1 MTPQPSFTQNRI
13 SRRAGARLSSL
24 FDEHASMV
32 FGLCRLLL
40 RDHHEAEDASQQTFV
55 SAYRALLRGN
65 EPREAGPWLAA
76 IARNECRARLRT
88 RAHAAIPFD
97 DGIEF
102 SDGTDLAEVVDR
114 RAEFDLLTT
123 EIAKLPSRQR
133 EAIAL
138 RDFLGLSYEE
148 VASALS
154 VSVPVVESLL
164 FRARRRLRDTVR
176 TVPRYAAGIVVVPL
190 AVRAAIARDVPEFDA
205 TTAGAGLA
213 IGVAAAGLAKL
224 VSMPFTMKA
233 AATTAALVAAGSVVA
248 PRLADQPPPAPTAA
262 APGMV
267 ALSSAASGSRPD
279 PAATSG
285 GSAVEGSATAAPAE
299 AAPAGG
305 TTSDAQTGDGAGE
318 VEAPA
323 GDAPAEPAAEPDRSS
338 AGVDPGSFVPPPIP
352 PDTGGTCDDAVAL
365 DPAAPAAEPCTP
377 PDVEP
382 EPEPLPAEE
391 PDPVDMDEVAAIVQG
406 IFEGAWGGGSDDDA
420 DDGPGPTTD
429 EAVG

>member
-88 RAHAAIPFD
+88 RSRAAIPFE

-176 TVPRYAAGIVVVPL
+176 TVPRYAAGIVIVPVAL
-190 AVRAAIARDVPEFDA
+190 RAAIARDVPELDA
-205 TTAGAGLA
+205 STAGAGLA
-213 IGVAAAGLAKL
+213 IGAAAAGLAKL

-233 AATTAALVAAGSVVA
+233 AATTVAIVAAGSVVA
-248 PRLADQPPPAPTAA
+248 PRIADEPAPAPTAA

-267 ALSSAASGSRPD
+267 ALSSATAGSQLD
-279 PAATSG
+279 PAAAPD
-285 GSAVEGSATAAPAE
+285 GSVTAAAGEPAPAGEAPPPAQTEGATGDVEAPAEDAPAE
-299 AAPAGG
+299 A
-305 TTSDAQTGDGAGE
+305 
-318 VEAPA
+318 
-323 GDAPAEPAAEPDRSS
+323 AAEPDRSS
-338 AGVDPGSFVPPPIP
+338 SGVDPRI
-352 PDTGGTCDDAVAL
+352 DRAAT
-365 DPAAPAAEPCTP
+365 DPARHRWPVRRRRGARPGPAGRRAVHTSRGG
-377 PDVEP
+377 
-382 EPEPLPAEE
+382 AGAR
-391 PDPVDMDEVAAIVQG
+391 AA
-406 IFEGAWGGGSDDDA
+406 AGGGVRAGGHGRGRRDHA
-420 DDGPGPTTD
+420 GHLPGRLGRGRRPRRQRPRRRHP
-429 EAVG
+429 G